1 MPNID
6 LVRLGQIVCKA
17 RIERRLTQEQLAEA
31 AGITKKYVSGI
42 ENGKNNLS
50 YNVLYKLVSVL
61 QIPAKSLFYP
71 SDDDGKEDEDKLALY
86 YRNCP
91 EKDRELLIRMTSHL
105 VDELNREP

>member
-50 YNVLYKLVSVL
+50 YNVLHKLVSVL

-71 SDDDGKEDEDKLALY
+71 SDDDEKEDEDKLSLY

-91 EKDRELLIRMTSHL
+91 EKDRELLLRMTSHL
-105 VDELNREP
+105 VDELNRKP